1 MSATPRSDPIQMY
14 EDPED
19 WIVSY
24 STPFANYVYEPHP
37 EVPNYWVA
45 VRMKT
50 AEEMRAGE
58 AEEAAARA
66 PKRVRKASEVEI
78 DLQPTALYRLRNSA
92 GQLLYVGI
100 SSKPP
105 QRWGQHAADK
115 EWWPEVADLS
125 LEWLESRSAALDAE
139 SHAIRTEKPLHN
151 VVHNKAT

>member
-1 MSATPRSDPIQMY
+1 MLKAPNGGPIQMY

-24 STPFANYVYEPHP
+24 SSPFANYVYEPHP
-37 EVPNYWVA
+37 DVPNYWVA

-50 AEEMRAGE
+50 EEEMQAEEV
-58 AEEAAARA
+58 EEVAARG
-66 PKRVRKASEVEI
+66 PKRVRKAA
-78 DLQPTALYRLRNSA
+78 DDTDPQPTALYRLRNSA
-92 GQLLYVGI
+92 GELLYVGI

-125 LEWLESRSAALDAE
+125 LEWLDSRADALDAE
-139 SHAIRTEKPLHN
+139 GRAIRTEKPKYN
-151 VVHNKAT
+151 VLHNKAA